1 MKKTFKFPMIKTASV
16 STEDIML
23 SSGDAKGVLGGANG
37 VSENMYKFSQETT
50 EDYSFWRSRNDY

>member
-1 MKKTFKFPMIKTASV
+1 MIKTASV